1 MTDTNIFKKKLEKEL
16 KLVEAE
22 LGDIGVEDKTNPVDG
37 WQAVE
42 TEIDSDHADEN
53 DVADNLESFDENRS
67 IVDTLK
73 IQYEAIKLALEK
85 IRKGTYG
92 KCEICGEEI
101 PEARLEANPSA
112 RTCIKHAK

>member
-1 MTDTNIFKKKLEKEL
+1 MTDTNIFKNKLEKEL
-16 KLVEAE
+16 KLVETE
-22 LGDIGVEDKTNPVDG
+22 LGDIGMEDKSNPVDG

-67 IVDTLK
+67 IVDKLK
-73 IQYEAIKLALEK
+73 IQYEAIKRALEK
-85 IRKGTYG
+85 IKKGTYG
-92 KCEICGEEI
+92 TCEVCGEKN

-112 RTCIKHAK
+112 STCIKHAK